1 MHTDFDLRLTT
12 TYNPAHI
19 REMLGYPEP
28 QAAEQEIEESL
39 AASGSPDPGGHGDH
53 EAGQDIT
60 PRVRYGG
67 VEEQAAFA
75 DELDAHGR
83 TEAARGA
90 FTMARSLHEKAVE
103 LRRQVFGEADPKLV
117 HSLTWLGALSMM
129 QGQVD
134 EASWFF
140 GQAHAIA
147 VKMYG
152 REHLRVAVTLNN
164 LGLIARRQGELD
176 VASDR
181 YEQALAVKLQA
192 LGWLHPSVATTL
204 TNLGNLARA
213 RGDLQVALSYY
224 ARARDIY
231 EKTEG
236 GVSSGL
242 AATLVNMG
250 RVYILQGATE
260 SAILALERAVRI
272 REAIDVLPVQ
282 LAGARA
288 MLARLLRPQWPV
300 EARQLLRTALRDYE
314 ASPHANEEYAA
325 SLRRAL
331 ADTELAM

>member
-1 MHTDFDLRLTT
+1 MEADFDLRLTT
-12 TYNPAHI
+12 TYNPVLI
-19 REMLGYPEP
+19 REMLGYPP
-28 QAAEQEIEESL
+28 ESL
-39 AASGSPDPGGHGDH
+39 AADPQMDHSGVTAPDTSSSLHDREPK
-53 EAGQDIT
+53 QDNT
-60 PRVRYGG
+60 PRVRSSG

-83 TEAARGA
+83 EEAARGA
-90 FTMARSLHEKAVE
+90 FIMARALHEKAVE
-103 LRRQVFGEADPKLV
+103 LRRHIFGEADPKLV

-152 REHLRVAVTLNN
+152 REHIRVAVTLNN
-164 LGLIARRQGELD
+164 LGLVARRQGDLD

-204 TNLGNLARA
+204 TNLGNLARL
-213 RGDLQVALSYY
+213 RSDLHVAMNYY

-242 AATLVNMG
+242 ASTLVNMA
-250 RVYILQGATE
+250 RVYVLEGATDT
-260 SAILALERAVRI
+260 AILALERAVRI

-300 EARQLLRTALRDYE
+300 ESRQLLRTALRDYE
-314 ASPHANEEYAA
+314 ASPHANPDYTVA
-325 SLRRAL
+325 LRSAL
-331 ADTELAM
+331 ADTEMAT